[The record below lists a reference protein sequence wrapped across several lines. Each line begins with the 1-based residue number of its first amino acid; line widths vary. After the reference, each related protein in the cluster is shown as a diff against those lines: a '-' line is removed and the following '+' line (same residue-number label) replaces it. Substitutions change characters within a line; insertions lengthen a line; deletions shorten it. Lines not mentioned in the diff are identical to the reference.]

1 MNRGTENPLVPGW
14 DFHSESGEEKE
25 GLLPYA
31 LLALGAVGGCRYSF
45 PVQSSSAYL
54 EENQTWKRISLSPFQ
69 RLLATEGCS
78 PSEVSMSAG
87 STEGREGNSA
97 LPDEEVL
104 AGALGWPV
112 SLPALAA
119 PPVQALRTGWV
130 VPWLRGWAELSR
142 APGQSCCSAGSISG
156 RDKEGTASLLSARS
170 LSGTSRVTS
179 VTQPRFAGGAVPD
192 QQLPLPSA

>member
-104 AGALGWPV
+104 ARSAGLAR
-112 SLPALAA
+112 LAA
-119 PPVQALRTGWV
+119 GARSI
-130 VPWLRGWAELSR
+130 SR
-142 APGQSCCSAGSISG
+142 AGFEDGLGRAVAAGMG
-156 RDKEGTASLLSARS
+156 
-170 LSGTSRVTS
+170 
-179 VTQPRFAGGAVPD
+179 
-192 QQLPLPSA
+192 